1 VPLVRLSIRLK
12 ERVQMK
18 PIVSLS
24 AVAVFLVAASP
35 CFAVWDVL
43 TVSKEEAKNLGM
55 EVRSTVGPKYVQ
67 VELEFKTDGA
77 LKDFSDIYLKVD
89 EKDKLILSAALRE
102 DRTKPGRVAVSV
114 TADAAQVDKLT
125 LQVKVPY
132 TDGGLGGAYYE
143 VRVKDFVE
151 VKKDR

>member
-1 VPLVRLSIRLK
+1 
-12 ERVQMK
+12 MK
-18 PIVSLS
+18 PIVSIS

-35 CFAVWDVL
+35 CFASWDVL
-43 TVSKEEAKNLGM
+43 TVSKEDAKKLGM
-55 EVRSTVGPKYVQ
+55 EVRTIAGPKYVQ
-67 VELEFKTDGA
+67 VVLEFKADGA
-77 LKDFSDIYLKVD
+77 LADFSDIYLKVG
-89 EKDKLILSAALRE
+89 EGDKLTLSTALRE
-102 DRTKPGRVAVSV
+102 DRTKPGRIAVSV

-125 LQVKVPY
+125 FQVKVPY